1 MKRLDAIGRFL
12 SVVSTAAVVSLVAL
26 VAPAAAD
33 QFSGVQSMAV
43 ARFSFTATTL
53 LNGDVLVAG
62 GGARS
67 TGEPSS
73 TIPRAVASLQ
83 PAG

>member
-62 GGARS
+62 GARS